1 MVEGCWQDGG
11 EAIERLRP
19 MTLEG
24 CVVRVS
30 DIIAY
35 VGKDR
40 QDAIRAGLV
49 GEDSFE
55 DGLGGAYNAWA
66 LSAFATDVVNAST
79 GKDRIEMS
87 AAGFSELK
95 RAKRENYEKIYGS
108 AEVNGDLP
116 RAVGELFA
124 MLYDYELKALE
135 EGREEDPIF
144 TAHIEPLQE
153 QLGHYGKS
161 YVWQDDLDQT
171 VCDFISAMTDDYF
184 VALTERLFAEARDLF
199 PKRGYF
205 DGASLTLE

>member
-1 MVEGCWQDGG
+1 M
-11 EAIERLRP
+11 
-19 MTLEG
+19 
-24 CVVRVS
+24 
-30 DIIAY
+30 
-35 VGKDR
+35 
-40 QDAIRAGLV
+40 AGSSSGPALPPPH
-49 GEDSFE
+49 EDQI
-55 DGLGGAYNAWA
+55 
-66 LSAFATDVVNAST
+66 
-79 GKDRIEMS
+79 K
-87 AAGFSELK
+87 EL
-95 RAKRENYEKIYGS
+95 
-108 AEVNGDLP
+108 
-116 RAVGELFA
+116 
-124 MLYDYELKALE
+124 LKALE